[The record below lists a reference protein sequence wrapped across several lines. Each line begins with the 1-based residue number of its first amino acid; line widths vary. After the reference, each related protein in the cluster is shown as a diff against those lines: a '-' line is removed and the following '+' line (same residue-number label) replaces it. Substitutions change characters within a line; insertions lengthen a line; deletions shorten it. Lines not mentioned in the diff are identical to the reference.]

1 MGNERITKQVFL
13 GTVSKTTVL
22 TEIFKLKYPGIF
34 RQLVLPISHIII
46 NTLQRK
52 SCVLLISKP
61 KCSTIFK
68 AYQNSDINSL

>member
-1 MGNERITKQVFL
+1 MGNERITKRVFL

-34 RQLVLPISHIII
+34 RQLVLPISHIVI

-52 SCVLLISKP
+52 SCVLLMKP